1 MHLRHMIGLT
11 VARSSTDVEDLEK
24 INKEFHQ
31 VHEEDMF
38 QLLSDARAYRL
49 GSSYENLTGV
59 ETATVSDAVG
69 PDLEG
74 ETHNGE
80 DQDD

>member
-11 VARSSTDVEDLEK
+11 VARSSTDIEDLEK

-31 VHEEDMF
+31 LHEEDMF
-38 QLLSDARAYRL
+38 QLLSDARAYRV
-49 GSSYENLTGV
+49 GANMPEESPAV
-59 ETATVSDAVG
+59 TVSDAIG
-69 PDLEG
+69 LDLEG